1 METNKDVVDL
11 SEDKKKEVETKLQE
25 AIKNWEDVE
34 KFKLESFNKLQKLYE
49 TTSPDLIEKVNKKFL
64 EAVATTGSTF
74 KEIGKE
80 FFERMN
86 EAFKDVF
93 KQIPTDRVLDAR
105 TRNLYT
111 AIALSLFGDIE
122 DFMKTD
128 ETREQALM
136 HVNFINAAFRAKDI
150 RYNGCKAQ
158 WDAEDK
164 ALKEMKQSL
173 S

>member
-11 SEDKKKEVETKLQE
+11 SEDKKKEVEAKLQE

-49 TTSPDLIEKVNKKFL
+49 TASPDLIEKVNKKFL
-64 EAVATTGSTF
+64 EAVAATGSTF

-136 HVNFINAAFRAKDI
+136 HVNFINAAFRAKGI